1 MAQANAADGLD
12 ASYPADPTQVA
23 RIRRAVSAVAIECGV
38 DAKTQ
43 DRVDLAVSEAATNVV
58 LHAYRDARTAGPIHV
73 TVTLVENGRFL
84 DIVVSDRG
92 IGMSSRTDSPG
103 MGVGLALMAHEADR
117 LEIHGGDDGGG
128 TDVCLRFALATDVS
142 ESAAA

>member
-1 MAQANAADGLD
+1 MARTNAADGLD

-23 RIRRAVSAVAIECGV
+23 RIRHAVNAVAIECGV
-38 DAKTQ
+38 NTETQ
-43 DRVDLAVSEAATNVV
+43 DRVGLAVSEAATNVV
-58 LHAYRDARTAGPIHV
+58 LHAYRDAHTSGPIHV
-73 TVTLVENGRFL
+73 TASAVEDGRFL

-103 MGVGLALMAHEADR
+103 MGVGLELMAHEADQ
-117 LEIHGGDDGGG
+117 LEIRGGDGGG
-128 TDVCLRFALATDVS
+128 TDVRLRFALATDLS

>member
-1 MAQANAADGLD
+1 
-12 ASYPADPTQVA
+12 
-23 RIRRAVSAVAIECGV
+23 VSAVAIECGV

-58 LHAYRDARTAGPIHV
+58 LHAYRDARTAGSIHV